1 MAVRK
6 KDERVMMHHLLAKL
20 VTYSTTGLTKSV
32 FFEAGR
38 LKAQVMGLERD

>member
-1 MAVRK
+1 MI
-6 KDERVMMHHLLAKL
+6 HHVLEEFL
-20 VTYSTTGLTKSV
+20 TYSTTGLTKSV